1 MESSAREHKASSK
14 KKEYIMDISFVVAVI
29 EKMISDLDNRIDT
42 EDNLTT
48 RTVLVIKRDAYKEV
62 LAEVEPMANV

>member
-1 MESSAREHKASSK
+1 
-14 KKEYIMDISFVVAVI
+14 MDISFVVAVI
-29 EKMISDLDNRIDT
+29 EKMISDLNNRIDT

>member
-14 KKEYIMDISFVVAVI
+14 KKENNMDISFVIAVI
-29 EKMISDLDNRIDT
+29 EKMIADLEGRIKT
-42 EDNLTT
+42 EENMTS
-48 RTVLVIKRDAYKEV
+48 RTVLVIKRDAYKEI

>member
-1 MESSAREHKASSK
+1 MELSAREHKASSK
-14 KKEYIMDISFVVAVI
+14 KKEHTMDISFVVAVI

>member
-1 MESSAREHKASSK
+1 
-14 KKEYIMDISFVVAVI
+14 MDISFVVAVI
-29 EKMISDLDNRIDT
+29 EKMIADMEARIES
-42 EDNLTT
+42 EDNMTS

>member
-1 MESSAREHKASSK
+1 MELSAREHKASSK
-14 KKEYIMDISFVVAVI
+14 KKEHTMDISFVVAVI
-29 EKMISDLDNRIDT
+29 EKMISDLNNRIDT